1 MLTAFVMI
9 RVKGA
14 KEIKPKFLPTAIMFE
29 GFKPITKEI
38 TIKLRKHFRGAN
50 QFHRKYVL

>member
-1 MLTAFVMI
+1 MLIAFVMI

-38 TIKLRKHFRGAN
+38 TIKLRKQLRGAN
-50 QFHRKYVL
+50 QFYRKYVL